1 MQLKQME
8 DAAMKAYALDI
19 SRGGD
24 ITTQQLN
31 ATVAAATADY
41 EDEVATASTAAPTH
55 RTAPGPSAIPRR
67 AIDPLLPPIDVL
79 EDEERAK
86 KAKMYKRKA
95 AGPPG
100 TEAKEESMWV
110 EAKTDE
116 GHTYY
121 WHVKSGGKQLKSIN
135 FLFALIFCPKIQFFR
150 IICRKCLGGTKGRL
164 YDNRRVQ
171 SIKSR
176 VQCQSRTESV

>member
-8 DAAMKAYALDI
+8 DAALKAYAQDI

-31 ATVAAATADY
+31 ATVAAANADY
-41 EDEVATASTAAPTH
+41 EDEVAATAPTH
-55 RTAPGPSAIPRR
+55 RTAPGPSAIPTR

-86 KAKMYKRKA
+86 KAKMKRKA
-95 AGPPG
+95 TATPG
-100 TEAKEESMWV
+100 SEAKEESMWV
-110 EAKTDE
+110 EATTDE

-121 WHVKSGGKQLKSIN
+121 WNVKTGGMKSLKNSFIS
-135 FLFALIFCPKIQFFR
+135 
-150 IICRKCLGGTKGRL
+150 RL
-164 YDNRRVQ
+164 H
-171 SIKSR
+171 
-176 VQCQSRTESV
+176 

>member
-1 MQLKQME
+1 ME

>member
-1 MQLKQME
+1 ME
-8 DAAMKAYALDI
+8 EAAMKAYAQDI

-24 ITTQQLN
+24 ITTQQMN
-31 ATVAAATADY
+31 ATVAAATAEY
-41 EDEVATASTAAPTH
+41 QDEVATASAAPTH
-55 RTAPGPSAIPRR
+55 RTAPGPSAIPTR
-67 AIDPLLPPIDVL
+67 AIDPMLPPIDVL

-86 KAKMYKRKA
+86 RAKMKRKA

-121 WHVKSGGKQLKSIN
+121 WHVKSGGKQSKSLH
-135 FLFALIFCPKIQFFR
+135 FSFALI
-150 IICRKCLGGTKGRL
+150 
-164 YDNRRVQ
+164 
-171 SIKSR
+171 
-176 VQCQSRTESV
+176 

>member
-1 MQLKQME
+1 ME
-8 DAAMKAYALDI
+8 EAALKAYAQDI

-31 ATVAAATADY
+31 ATVAAATAAY
-41 EDEVATASTAAPTH
+41 EDEVATASAPTH
-55 RTAPGPSAIPRR
+55 RSAPGPSAIPTR

-86 KAKMYKRKA
+86 KAKMKRKA
-95 AGPPG
+95 TGPPG
-100 TEAKEESMWV
+100 SEAKEESMWV

-121 WHVKSGGKQLKSIN
+121 WHVKTGGK
-135 FLFALIFCPKIQFFR
+135 
-150 IICRKCLGGTKGRL
+150 
-164 YDNRRVQ
+164 
-171 SIKSR
+171 
-176 VQCQSRTESV
+176 